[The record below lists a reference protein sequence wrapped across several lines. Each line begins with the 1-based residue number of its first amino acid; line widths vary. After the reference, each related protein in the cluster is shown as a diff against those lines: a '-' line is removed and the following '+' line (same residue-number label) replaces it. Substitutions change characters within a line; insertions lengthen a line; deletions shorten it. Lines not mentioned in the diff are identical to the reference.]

1 VFSIY
6 TIRVCHNSCI
16 CKGET
21 SVLCQ
26 RTGWE
31 ERLINGLFYVD
42 GDVKHCPINHNFKF
56 ELNIPKQWYGEQT
69 KEADNQLKTDP
80 VLHKISEQ
88 WQKARSQSPEDI
100 NNRSGECT
108 ILRSKQFTSNY
119 KAWQNYSL
127 TATQN

>member
-1 VFSIY
+1 ML
-6 TIRVCHNSCI
+6 
-16 CKGET
+16 KK
-21 SVLCQ
+21 Q
-26 RTGWE
+26 
-31 ERLINGLFYVD
+31 
-42 GDVKHCPINHNFKF
+42 CPIYHNFKF
-56 ELNIPKQWYGEQT
+56 ELHIPKQWYGEQT

-108 ILRSKQFTSNY
+108 ILRSKQFTSHY

-127 TATQN
+127 TSTQN